1 MGIENL
7 LRLLNENKV
16 KYVIIGAFAFP
27 FYGYTRAT
35 LDVDI
40 FVEPERE
47 NIERLM
53 EALEKY
59 GYDLQDLTIPDFL
72 ENKIL
77 IRQYTLEIDLHPYVK
92 GVSFEEVWKNR
103 KKVRLKDVEF
113 YIPSLEDLIKMKES
127 AGREKDLQDVKILKK
142 LKPVFPQN

>member
-1 MGIENL
+1 MDIESL

-59 GYDLQDLTIPDFL
+59 GYDLQDLTIQDFL

-142 LKPVFPQN
+142 LKP

>member
-1 MGIENL
+1 MDIESL

-40 FVEPERE
+40 FVKPEKE

-53 EALEKY
+53 EALRNY
-59 GYDLQDLTIPDFL
+59 GYDLQDLTIQDFL

-92 GVSFEEVWKNR
+92 GVCFEEVWKNR

-113 YIPSLEDLIKMKES
+113 YIPSLEDLVKMKES

-142 LKPVFPQN
+142 LKS

>member
-1 MGIENL
+1 MDIESL

-142 LKPVFPQN
+142 LKP

>member
-1 MGIENL
+1 MDIESL